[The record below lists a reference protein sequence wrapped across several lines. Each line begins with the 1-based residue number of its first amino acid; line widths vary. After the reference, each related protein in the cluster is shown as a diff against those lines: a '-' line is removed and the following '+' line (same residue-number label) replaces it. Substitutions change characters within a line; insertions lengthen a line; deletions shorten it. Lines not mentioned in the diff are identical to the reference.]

1 MKRFNKIFLLLLC
14 IFLVIGLLYSTGK
27 AEDTWGK
34 DDPVRQGWNA
44 LDLVLAR
51 PLGIAAGIA
60 GSAIFVVSLPFTI
73 PSGGVD
79 EAVDM
84 FITKPFHF
92 SFTREFPDENI

>member
-1 MKRFNKIFLLLLC
+1 MKRFNKIFLLLLTT
-14 IFLVIGLLYSTGK
+14 FLVVGLLYSTGK
-27 AEDTWGK
+27 AEDEWGK
-34 DDPVRQGWNA
+34 DDPIKHGWNA

-51 PLGIAAGIA
+51 PIAIAAGIV

-73 PSGGVD
+73 PSGDVD